1 MNDYKKI
8 EDILAAINET
18 WINGTSL
25 CRADYLNNK
34 IKTLPSANV
43 IELNDIYRLIAG
55 HSIYSG
61 DSILSAFTC
70 LVEGKEV
77 KPIKPLDDM
86 IKQKCGTWVAVDC
99 YEAFG
104 GDEATWYAH
113 GNPIAFHYCSNCKEQ
128 TWNDEFGKEILSD
141 FCPNCGADM
150 RGNNNETD

>member
-1 MNDYKKI
+1 MNDYIKRNKALNELCLNHRDVI
-8 EDILAAINET
+8 YIDKQEAAARIRAIPKED
-18 WINGTSL
+18 
-25 CRADYLNNK
+25 
-34 IKTLPSANV
+34 V
-43 IELNDIYRLIAG
+43 ISINDIYRLIAG
-55 HSIYSG
+55 HSNYHG

-104 GDEATWYAH
+104 GDEATWCAH

-128 TWNDEFGKEILSD
+128 TWNDEFGKEILSN

-150 RGNNNETD
+150 RGISND

>member
-1 MNDYKKI
+1 MNDYI
-8 EDILAAINET
+8 ERNKALNELCLNHRDVIYIDKQEAAARI
-18 WINGTSL
+18 
-25 CRADYLNNK
+25 RAIPKED
-34 IKTLPSANV
+34 V
-43 IELNDIYRLIAG
+43 ISINDIYRLIAG
-55 HSIYSG
+55 HSNYHG

-86 IKQKCGTWVAVDC
+86 IKQKCGTWVTVDC

-104 GDEATWYAH
+104 GDEVTWCAH

-150 RGNNNETD
+150 RGISND